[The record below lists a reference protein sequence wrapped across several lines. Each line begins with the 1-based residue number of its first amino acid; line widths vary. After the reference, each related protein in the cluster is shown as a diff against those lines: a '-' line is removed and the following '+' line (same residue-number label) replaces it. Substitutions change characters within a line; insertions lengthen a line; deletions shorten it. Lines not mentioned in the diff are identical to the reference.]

1 MNDPALPVRLPLARA
16 PRVSLLIPTTSQAE
30 KLGACLRSLA
40 AHLPPSVPCEVIVVL
55 NGPTDAVRSLV
66 REKCTGLIIA
76 ESAANLGVAGGYNR
90 ARSLAGGEFLVLL
103 HDDVEIGPGWL
114 EPLLATA
121 AAHPAAGAIG
131 SRVLNPDGTRQHAG
145 SILWRNGLTSPVPV
159 PADLPDQP
167 WPVDYLGTCC
177 ILVRTSL
184 WDAMGGLDERIY
196 PAYYVDVSL
205 AMSLRRLGAII
216 LCEPAS
222 SLRHHAKSSSTR
234 AFGDFLCL
242 RNRARFLTQWEDAMG
257 EFEPWAPDSPEAIP
271 NALRRTR
278 LTAQR
283 LAASWQPIA
292 PVPPPPHDP
301 VRQEIRHFQ
310 LAAEIAA
317 SWAEHRIMQLSEQ
330 ISVISASAQQKIAR
344 LSEKLA
350 VRDQKIKSLR
360 ARGDRLAAKLRRPPK
375 ATPWQRLRRWVR
387 RRFSCP
393 APGPGQPPAA
403 PDP

>member
-1 MNDPALPVRLPLARA
+1 MNDPAPLIRLPLAQA

-30 KLGACLRSLA
+30 KLEACLRSLA

-55 NGPTDAVRSLV
+55 NAPNDAVRTLV
-66 REKCTGLIIA
+66 REKCTGLKIA

-103 HDDVEIGPGWL
+103 HDDVEIGFGWL

-131 SRVLNPDGTRQHAG
+131 SRVLNPDGTPQHAG

-159 PADLPDQP
+159 PADLPDHP

-177 ILVRTSL
+177 ILVRTAL

-196 PAYYVDVSL
+196 PAYYVDVSF
-205 AMSLRRLGAII
+205 AMCLRRLGSII

-222 SLRHHAKSSSTR
+222 SLRHHAKSSSTKPFR
-234 AFGDFLCL
+234 DFLCL
-242 RNRARFLTQWEDAMG
+242 RNRARFLTQWEDAMV

-271 NALRRTR
+271 NALRRTG

-301 VRQEIRHFQ
+301 GSQEIRHFQ
-310 LAAEIAA
+310 LAAEVAACWAELRIQQISEESTAA
-317 SWAEHRIMQLSEQ
+317 SALAE
-330 ISVISASAQQKIAR
+330 QQIAR
-344 LSEKLA
+344 LCEKLA
-350 VRDQKIKSLR
+350 AQDQKIKSLR
-360 ARGDRLAAKLRRPPK
+360 ARRDRLAAKLRRPPK
-375 ATPWQRLRRWVR
+375 ATRWQRLQFWVR
-387 RRFSCP
+387 RRFSRP
-393 APGPGQPPAA
+393 APGS
-403 PDP
+403 